1 MMTMLSFGS
10 GSHLVS
16 KSTRK
21 TDIPAKILKHFADKI
36 CEPLSMIINNCIQQG
51 IWPDIFKIEIVT
63 PVKKVPKPI
72 DMDDLRNISGLIN
85 LNKDMEKMVHG

>member
-1 MMTMLSFGS
+1 MLEGNENFFS
-10 GSHLVS
+10 
-16 KSTRK
+16 
-21 TDIPAKILKHFADKI
+21 ILGPK
-36 CEPLSMIINNCIQQG
+36 LSLAQQQG